1 MGLIYS
7 GALYKGYTMGK
18 IKETD
23 YIEYDDELLDDEEDF
38 IEPDLAD
45 EDEEDLV
52 EDEEDPRFKR
62 TWRDAE
68 KYKEIRELYKIINDD
83 LYTGF
88 DEDEFQDEEEQ

>member
-1 MGLIYS
+1 
-7 GALYKGYTMGK
+7 MGK

-23 YIEYDDELLDDEEDF
+23 YTEYDDELLDDEEDF